1 MQDEC
6 SWLEEEMKSC
16 NMTHKNWQGEVTHTV
31 RDDAVVTIIRRLFV
45 SIKAVINVLDIGVF
59 LVSLFLC

>member
-1 MQDEC
+1 
-6 SWLEEEMKSC
+6 MKSC